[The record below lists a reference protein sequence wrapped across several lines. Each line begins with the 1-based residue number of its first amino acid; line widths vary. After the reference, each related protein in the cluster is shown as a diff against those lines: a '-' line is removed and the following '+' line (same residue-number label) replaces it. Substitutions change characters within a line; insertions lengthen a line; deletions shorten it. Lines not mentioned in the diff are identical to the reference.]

1 MTPPTQSLSYESPA
15 YQAHTEIIDDLE
27 QRADQ
32 LGYLRGSFRNEIFGT
47 DGVMCKR
54 ERGDDR
60 GSVAKSFFSLAVS
73 VDRGSA
79 KLGTREL
86 LRDVLAAHFS
96 LGERPADDASWA
108 DVDQPPY
115 PAYQELVRQFEAH
128 CATHGIPSVFPNLFD
143 AASLFTRLKD
153 RAYDLDRPGV
163 REMYVQLI
171 EMLVFQE
178 KHLHAVTTSLQRR
191 GGDAEVVSG
200 IDTAASVREL
210 PVAELFRRNPLQVET
225 YAQALFAGG
234 RRAEVKAL
242 VVELGDDLVITVP
255 VLVQIYLRSLI
266 DDADNAAALAFIQA
280 NGSRLPAADHVR
292 KAVGIACEQL
302 GWWLYGEGRY
312 EEAKAFLETHAAR
325 DIAERGGR
333 DNMRTLYTTVCEAID

>member
-1 MTPPTQSLSYESPA
+1 MTPPSSVLRYDSPA
-15 YQAHTEIIDDLE
+15 YLAHAEVIDGLE
-27 QRADQ
+27 DRAER
-32 LGYLRGSFRNEIFGT
+32 LNLLRGTFRHEIFGD
-47 DGVMCKR
+47 DGVMCQR
-54 ERGDDR
+54 ERGDAR
-60 GSVAKSFFSLAVS
+60 GSVGKSFFSLALS
-73 VDRGSA
+73 AERAGSR
-79 KLGTREL
+79 LEMREL
-86 LRDVLAAHFS
+86 LSDVLAARYS
-96 LGERPADDASWA
+96 LGERPTDDASWSA
-108 DVDQPPY
+108 VDQPAY
-115 PAYQELVRQFEAH
+115 PAYQELVRQFETH
-128 CATHGIPSVFPNLFD
+128 CQRHGIPSLFPNLFD

-163 REMYVQLI
+163 REMYAQLI

-242 VVELGDDLVITVP
+242 VAELGDDLVITVP

-280 NGSRLPAADHVR
+280 NGSRLPAADHVS